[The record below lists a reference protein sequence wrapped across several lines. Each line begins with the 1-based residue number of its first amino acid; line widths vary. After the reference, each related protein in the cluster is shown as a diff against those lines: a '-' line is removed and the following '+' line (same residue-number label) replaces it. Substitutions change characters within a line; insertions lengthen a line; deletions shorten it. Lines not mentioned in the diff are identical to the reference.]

1 MNHAQRGASMV
12 EFAISA
18 SALMLIMF
26 GILEFGRV
34 MYTYH
39 TVSNAARLASRWAM
53 VRGANCSLLDHC
65 NATSADVQSFVIA
78 NVPMVDSS
86 STTAAGC
93 SQAGLCASAT
103 WSTSTDPSVDCTA
116 TDPSGNNVP
125 GHLVCVT
132 VTYPF
137 NFAIPFV
144 SNTPLTLSST
154 SKMVISN

>member
-1 MNHAQRGASMV
+1 MV

-18 SALMLIMF
+18 SALLLIMF

-39 TVSNAARLASRWAM
+39 TVSNAARIGSRWAI
-53 VRGANCSLLDHC
+53 VRGSNSCSGPIDHC
-65 NATSADVQSFVIA
+65 NATSSDIQNYVLSV
-78 NVPMVDSS
+78 VPMVDAS
-86 STTAAGC
+86 STTAPGC
-93 SQAGLCASAT
+93 SSAGLCVNAT
-103 WSTSTDPSVDCTA
+103 WSSSSDPSVDCGVTG
-116 TDPSGNNVP
+116 TNDP

-132 VTYPF
+132 VSYPF

-144 SNTPLTLSST
+144 STTALTLSST

>member
-1 MNHAQRGASMV
+1 MNHSQRGASMV

-18 SALMLIMF
+18 SALLLIMF

-53 VRGANCSLLDHC
+53 VRGSGCSVLDHC
-65 NATSADVQSFVIA
+65 NATQTDIQNYVTSI
-78 NVPMVDSS
+78 VPMVDNTS
-86 STTAAGC
+86 STASGC
-93 SQAGLCASAT
+93 SQAGLCVTAS
-103 WSTSTDPSVDCTA
+103 WSTSSDPSVDCSA
-116 TDPSGNNVP
+116 TDPAGNNTA

-132 VTYPF
+132 VSYPF

-144 SNTPLTLSST
+144 SNSALTLSST
-154 SKMVISN
+154 SKMVIAN